1 MVAIAEGIGDCF
13 GHLNLPFAG
22 RAFNRPHRHI

>member
-22 RAFNRPHRHI
+22 SALNRPDSHI